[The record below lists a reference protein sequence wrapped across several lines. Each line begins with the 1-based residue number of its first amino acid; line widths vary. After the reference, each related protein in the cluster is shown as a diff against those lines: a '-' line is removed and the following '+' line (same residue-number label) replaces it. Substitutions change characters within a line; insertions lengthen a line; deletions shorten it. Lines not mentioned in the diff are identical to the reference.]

1 MGLVEA
7 NDGFTAAN
15 RDNLNVEQGAEI
27 DLILSEFNGSFDL
40 LFHDVILGWFGFC
53 RELEEN
59 LGLTMPLAS
68 GELQVETQALVGL
81 IEACVTSFESDGLD
95 DLVTQ
100 LSADLPSLLKSQDEE
115 SFKLVVQSAR
125 LIAFSRDPKPVAACI
140 RILLDVAGAHIAKSR
155 THEAIS
161 LAERAMDLAD
171 DHHLKP
177 ELRRACNF
185 YSAMSTDVGVPA
197 RGVEFALRSAVLAH
211 ELDDQVGVASA
222 FANMAAALYSMG
234 LYRESISVALRVIKR
249 FKNNANCTPFVAI
262 ARSNLAS
269 AALALQHF
277 ALSAES
283 AKEAC
288 DLMGLP
294 RDAHG
299 VLNRVATEGTWLKSA
314 IGLKDDDTIAA
325 RMQLIRGLCDAYKSP
340 RLQLNRELAEAAYE
354 IYSGNLTVAV
364 AKLLEL
370 LKHSK
375 AIPGLYRDNLALLV
389 RAYEKG
395 HDHAGALLYLGE
407 LVEFLGKSQVAAVAR
422 QLELIRER
430 IQTPMPGKDDVRAVI
445 MAIQKTPTAHR
456 EEVEVPEGLYR
467 DAMERL
473 AVSAE
478 LREDT
483 LGRHAYR
490 VGKLT
495 GLLANSLGFG
505 YKYTADIELAAR
517 LHDIGKLGI
526 PDGLLMKPGK
536 LTDVEFSAMQRHTT
550 VGAQILRQCTHP
562 AFRLAEVIAL
572 NHHEKW
578 DGTGYP
584 KGLKGDAIPEVAR
597 IAALADV
604 YDALTHVRSYKHA
617 WTHAEAVIEIERTS
631 GTHFE
636 PRMVTAFIALV
647 NHLRRAHG
655 EAFDDYL
662 SEGGKHS
669 TFIQAR
675 DEMHRM
681 LNEMEPLQPGELL

>member
-1 MGLVEA
+1 M
-7 NDGFTAAN
+7 
-15 RDNLNVEQGAEI
+15 
-27 DLILSEFNGSFDL
+27 
-40 LFHDVILGWFGFC
+40 
-53 RELEEN
+53 
-59 LGLTMPLAS
+59 
-68 GELQVETQALVGL
+68 QVETQALVGL
-81 IEACVTSFESDGLD
+81 IDACVMSFDNEGLE

-100 LSADLPSLLKSQDEE
+100 LSTDLPSLLKSQDEE

-125 LIAFSRDPKPVAACI
+125 LIAFSRDPKPVATCI
-140 RILLDVAGAHIAKSR
+140 SILLDVAGAHIAKAR
-155 THEAIS
+155 TQEAIP

-171 DHHLKP
+171 DHDLKP

-185 YSAMSTDVGVPA
+185 YSAMSTDAGVPA

-211 ELDDQVGVASA
+211 ELDDQIGVASA
-222 FANMAAALYSMG
+222 FANMTAALYTMG
-234 LYRESISVALRVIKR
+234 LYREAISVALRVIKR
-249 FKNNANCTPFVAI
+249 FKGNPSCTPFVAI
-262 ARSNLAS
+262 ARANLAS

-288 DLMGLP
+288 ELMGLP

-314 IGLKDDDTIAA
+314 IGLKDDEAIAA
-325 RMQLIRGLCDAYKSP
+325 RLQLIRGLSDAYKSP
-340 RLQLNRELAEAAYE
+340 RLQLSRELAEAAYE
-354 IYSGNLTVAV
+354 IYAGHLAVAV

-375 AIPGLYRDNLALLV
+375 AVPGLYRDNLALLV

-395 HDHAGALLYLGE
+395 NDHAGALLYLGE
-407 LVEFLGKSQVAAVAR
+407 LVEFLGKSQVAAVAK

-430 IQTPMPGKDDVRAVI
+430 VQTPMPGKDDVRAVI
-445 MAIQKTPTAHR
+445 MAIQKTPSAHR
-456 EEVEVPEGLYR
+456 EEIEVPEALYR

-473 AVSAE
+473 AVAAE

-490 VGKLT
+490 VGRLT
-495 GLLANSLGFG
+495 GLLANSLGYG
-505 YKYTADIELAAR
+505 HKYMQEVELAAR
-517 LHDIGKLGI
+517 LHDVGKLGI

-536 LTDVEFSAMQRHTT
+536 LTVAEFSVMERHTT
-550 VGAQILRQCTHP
+550 IGAQILKQCTHP

-578 DGTGYP
+578 DGSGYP

-617 WTHAEAVIEIERTS
+617 WTHSEAVVEIERTS
-631 GTHFE
+631 GSHFE
-636 PRMVTAFIALV
+636 PRMVTAFVALV
-647 NHLRRAHG
+647 NHLRRSQG
-655 EAFDDYL
+655 DGFDDYL

-675 DEMHRM
+675 DQMHQM
-681 LNEMEPLQPGELL
+681 LNEMEPLLPGELL

>member
-1 MGLVEA
+1 M
-7 NDGFTAAN
+7 
-15 RDNLNVEQGAEI
+15 
-27 DLILSEFNGSFDL
+27 
-40 LFHDVILGWFGFC
+40 
-53 RELEEN
+53 
-59 LGLTMPLAS
+59 
-68 GELQVETQALVGL
+68 ETQALVGL
-81 IEACVTSFESDGLD
+81 IDACVTSFDSDGLE
-95 DLVTQ
+95 DLVIQ
-100 LSADLPSLLKSQDEE
+100 LSSELPSLLKSQDEE
-115 SFKLVVQSAR
+115 KFKLVVQSAR
-125 LIAFSRDPKPVAACI
+125 LIAFSRDPHPIATCI
-140 RILLDVAGAHIAKSR
+140 RILLDVSAAHIAKARSQ
-155 THEAIS
+155 EAIP
-161 LAERAMDLAD
+161 LVERAMDLAD
-171 DHHLKP
+171 DNGLKA
-177 ELRRACNF
+177 EFRRASNI
-185 YSAMSTDVGVPA
+185 YSAMSTDAGVPA
-197 RGVEFALRSAVLAH
+197 RGVEFALRSALVAG
-211 ELDDQVGVASA
+211 ELNDQIGVAAA
-222 FANMAAALYSMG
+222 FANMVAALYSMG
-234 LYRESISVALRVIKR
+234 LYREAVSVALRVIKR
-249 FKNNANCTPFVAI
+249 FKSNPACTPFVAM

-314 IGLKDDDTIAA
+314 IGLKDDATISA
-325 RMQLIRGLCDAYKSP
+325 RLQLIRGLCDAYKSP
-340 RLQLNRELAEAAYE
+340 RLQLSRELAEAAYE
-354 IYSGNLTVAV
+354 IYGGNLTVAV

-375 AIPGLYRDNLALLV
+375 AVAGLYRDNLALLV

-407 LVEFLGKSQVAAVAR
+407 LVEFLGKSQVTAVAK

-445 MAIQKTPTAHR
+445 KAIQKTPSAHR
-456 EEVEVPEGLYR
+456 EEIDVPESLYR

-490 VGKLT
+490 VGRLA
-495 GLLANSLGFG
+495 GLLANSLGYG
-505 YKYTADIELAAR
+505 HKYMQEIELAAR
-517 LHDIGKLGI
+517 LHDVGKLGI

-536 LTDVEFSAMQRHTT
+536 LTDAEFSVMQRHTT
-550 VGAQILRQCTHP
+550 IGAQILKQCTHP

-578 DGTGYP
+578 DGSGYP

-617 WTHAEAVIEIERTS
+617 WTHDEAVYEIERTS

-675 DEMHRM
+675 DQMHQM
-681 LNEMEPLQPGELL
+681 LNEMEPLLPGELL